1 MELASGQASTAD
13 SRELTVSSGCAAAR
27 ASSAARA
34 PVPPREAKTLSDV
47 DPRHEMDVRAT
58 LVDVGHVA
66 GQESN
71 SAMISTAVAAR
82 SVVAA
87 TASTTTA
94 ALAPCVKIG
103 P

>member
-1 MELASGQASTAD
+1 
-13 SRELTVSSGCAAAR
+13 
-27 ASSAARA
+27 
-34 PVPPREAKTLSDV
+34 
-47 DPRHEMDVRAT
+47 MDVRAT